1 MSKFD
6 QRAQILMKTLVETYI
21 SSGQPVGSKT
31 LLENSQLSVSSAT
44 VRNVMQDLES
54 MGLLTAPY
62 TSAGRIPTSQGVR
75 LFVDQLLTVSDV
87 EEIYLQQLQ
96 QHLGKVSETGEM
108 LSSVSNMLSQV
119 TQMAGLIR
127 VPRRDVTRVKQVEF
141 VPLSQDAEAQNKV
154 LVVLVLSDG
163 EVQNRVIQLDTPVT
177 RAELQ
182 QASNYVNHHFA
193 GKGLDAVRRE
203 LLSELQADRAKM
215 DQMMGSMMEVAEKG
229 FTGNEDD
236 EVQITGKSQL
246 LNWVNSGDIS
256 DLQSVF
262 NAFSEK
268 TQMLTLLDK
277 CLSADGVQLFIG
289 EESGYDV
296 FSQCSVVGAPY
307 SIDGEAVGVLAVV
320 GPTRMDYNKVIPMV
334 DITAKLI
341 SAALNNDDE
350 SSY

>member
-31 LLENSQLSVSSAT
+31 LLENSQLNVSSAT
-44 VRNVMQDLES
+44 VRNVMHDLES

-87 EEIYLQQLQ
+87 EDIYLKQLQ
-96 QHLGKVSETGEM
+96 KHLGNVSETGEM
-108 LSSVSNMLSQV
+108 LASVSNMLSQV

-127 VPRRDVTRVKQVEF
+127 VPRRDVTCVKQVEF
-141 VPLSQDAEAQNKV
+141 VPLTQNKV

-163 EVQNRVIQLDTPVT
+163 EVQNRVIQLDSDVS
-177 RAELQ
+177 RDQLQ
-182 QASNYVNHHFA
+182 QATNYVNHHFA
-193 GKGLDAVRRE
+193 GKELDTVRRE
-203 LLSELQADRAKM
+203 LLKELKDDRARM
-215 DQMMGSMMEVAEKG
+215 DQMMASMVEVAEKG
-229 FTGNEDD
+229 FAGNED
-236 EVQITGKSQL
+236 EVQVTGKSQL
-246 LNWVNSGDIS
+246 LNWADSGDIS
-256 DLQSVF
+256 DLRSVF
-262 NAFSEK
+262 DAFAEK

-277 CLSADGVQLFIG
+277 CLNAEGVQLFIG

-296 FSQCSVVGAPY
+296 LSQCSVVGAPY
-307 SIDGEAVGVLAVV
+307 SIDGQAVGVLAVV
-320 GPTRMDYNKVIPMV
+320 GPTRMAYDKVIPMV

-341 SAALNNDDE
+341 SAALNNED
-350 SSY
+350 

>member
-21 SSGQPVGSKT
+21 ASGQPVGSKT
-31 LLENSQLSVSSAT
+31 LLENSQLSVSPAT

-87 EEIYLQQLQ
+87 EDIYLKQLQ
-96 QHLGKVSETGEM
+96 KHLGNVSETGEM

-127 VPRRDVTRVKQVEF
+127 VPRRDVTCVKEVQF
-141 VPLSQDAEAQNKV
+141 VPLTQNKV

-163 EVQNRVIQLDTPVT
+163 EVQNRVIQLDSAVT
-177 RAELQ
+177 REQLQ
-182 QASNYVNHHFA
+182 QATNYVNHHFA
-193 GKGLDAVRRE
+193 GKELDTVRRE
-203 LLSELQADRAKM
+203 LLKELKDDRAKM
-215 DQMMGSMMEVAEKG
+215 DQMMASMVEVAEKG
-229 FTGNEDD
+229 FSGDED
-236 EVQITGKSQL
+236 EVQVTGKSQL
-246 LNWVNSGDIS
+246 LNWANSGDIS

-262 NAFSEK
+262 DAFAEK

-296 FSQCSVVGAPY
+296 LSQCSVVGAPY
-307 SIDGEAVGVLAVV
+307 SIDGQAVGVLAVV
-320 GPTRMDYNKVIPMV
+320 GPTRMAYDKVIPMV

-341 SAALNNDDE
+341 SAALNNED
-350 SSY
+350 

>member
-31 LLENSQLSVSSAT
+31 LLENSQLSVSPAT

-87 EEIYLQQLQ
+87 EDIYLQQLQ
-96 QHLGKVSETGEM
+96 KHLGKVSETGQM

-141 VPLSQDAEAQNKV
+141 VPLSYDIESQNKV

-163 EVQNRVIQLDTPVT
+163 EVQNRVIQLDTPVS
-177 RAELQ
+177 RSELQ

-193 GKGLDAVRRE
+193 GKELDTVRRE
-203 LLSELQADRAKM
+203 LLQELKDDRAKM
-215 DQMMGSMMEVAEKG
+215 DQMMASMMEVAEKG
-229 FTGNEDD
+229 FTGSED
-236 EVQITGKSQL
+236 EVQVTGKSQL

-277 CLSADGVQLFIG
+277 CLNADGVQLFIG

-296 FSQCSVVGAPY
+296 LSQCSVVGAPY

-320 GPTRMDYNKVIPMV
+320 GPTRMAYNKVIPMV

-341 SAALNNDDE
+341 SAAIEKGNGSD
-350 SSY
+350 

>member
-31 LLENSQLSVSSAT
+31 LLENSQLSVSPAT

-87 EEIYLQQLQ
+87 EDIYLQQLQ
-96 QHLGKVSETGEM
+96 KHLGKVSETGQM

-141 VPLSQDAEAQNKV
+141 VPLSYDIESQNKV

-163 EVQNRVIQLDTPVT
+163 EVQNRVIQLDTPVS
-177 RAELQ
+177 RSELQ

-193 GKGLDAVRRE
+193 GKELDTVRRE
-203 LLSELQADRAKM
+203 LLQELKDDRAKM
-215 DQMMGSMMEVAEKG
+215 DQMMASMMEVAEKG
-229 FTGNEDD
+229 FTGSED
-236 EVQITGKSQL
+236 EVQVTGKSQL

-277 CLSADGVQLFIG
+277 CLNADGVQLFIG

-296 FSQCSVVGAPY
+296 LSQCSVVGAPY

-320 GPTRMDYNKVIPMV
+320 GPTRMAYNKVIPMV

>member
-31 LLENSQLSVSSAT
+31 LLENSQLSVSPAT

-87 EEIYLQQLQ
+87 EDIYLKQLQ
-96 QHLGKVSETGEM
+96 KHLGSISETGEM
-108 LSSVSNMLSQV
+108 LSGVSNMLSQV
-119 TQMAGLIR
+119 TRMAGLIR
-127 VPRRDVTRVKQVEF
+127 VPRRDVTCVKQVQF
-141 VPLSQDAEAQNKV
+141 VPLTQNKV

-163 EVQNRVIQLDTPVT
+163 EVQNRVIQLDSDVS
-177 RAELQ
+177 RAELE
-182 QASNYVNHHFA
+182 QATNYVNHHFA
-193 GKGLDAVRRE
+193 GKELDTVRRE
-203 LLSELQADRAKM
+203 LLQELKDDRETM
-215 DQMMGSMMEVAEKG
+215 DQMMASMMKVAEKG
-229 FTGNEDD
+229 FAANDD
-236 EVQITGKSQL
+236 EIQVTGKSQL
-246 LNWVNSGDIS
+246 LNYANTGDIS

-262 NAFSEK
+262 EAFAEK

-296 FSQCSVVGAPY
+296 LSQCSVVGAPY
-307 SIDGEAVGVLAVV
+307 SVDGQAVGVLAVV
-320 GPTRMDYNKVIPMV
+320 GPTRMAYDKVIPMV

-341 SAALNNDDE
+341 SAALNNE
-350 SSY
+350 E